1 MRLQEDLE
9 RFTQETWRFSA
20 NCYCSGW
27 RGWAPSAFA
36 KSLQI
41 SVLINQFLN
50 GLDYRQIHWLWSYSL
65 QCKYDCISVIWV
77 SNSDF
82 SKTPI
87 TPHESCH
94 VLVMSREHNGSI
106 FDAALVAKW
115 LHIWNVLK
123 WRPRGRTVIISQGVS
138 GTSTLAF
145 ICIGLA
151 SETDVIQSLLKVN
164 NDPCYVYQGHVS
176 GSIGLG

>member
-1 MRLQEDLE
+1 MPLKWLEHAKDIPRTCPGHGRTHEDSNGFLRIQNLTKTHQVKIRLY
-9 RFTQETWRFSA
+9 FCHFW
-20 NCYCSGW
+20 
-27 RGWAPSAFA
+27 
-36 KSLQI
+36 
-41 SVLINQFLN
+41 
-50 GLDYRQIHWLWSYSL
+50 
-65 QCKYDCISVIWV
+65 

-87 TPHESCH
+87 TPHVSSH
-94 VLVMSREHNGSI
+94 VLVMLREQNGLI